1 MHPRDPVLAPPL
13 AAPHVVA
20 SRAASPTAG
29 RNIGR
34 EREKENTQCVW
45 QAQQAHELQLTERE
59 REGERG
65 ERSVCVCVCG
75 IVYVQWSQ
83 QITIINVYKNQN
95 MLKETTVNN

>member
-59 REGERG
+59 RGKEGSE
-65 ERSVCVCVCG
+65 VYACVCV
-75 IVYVQWSQ
+75 V
-83 QITIINVYKNQN
+83 
-95 MLKETTVNN
+95 